1 MSTRLS
7 IVCHLVIGLGWPAII
22 GGAAFAQTPTAN
34 AAFPHTMGS
43 RRHEKSG
50 NRWHLTP
57 ALRVDVGYDDNVFL
71 LATNR
76 KDNVAAPSAAEVTS
90 GRYAKMESAN
100 DVMTTLSTAV
110 ALKGPGLLGKSLV
123 LSPAVDYDLYTRN
136 SERSNVR
143 LGLSLQQELWA
154 DSRLRLQ
161 GRLTPSY
168 FARNY
173 LAGAVD
179 QDGNGSVSADER
191 VYAGGEYR
199 ESELAADYR
208 FPLAKSSKKRTFGA
222 ALQLDGGYY
231 GRTYE
236 APFTG
241 RDLKGPTAGAKLL
254 LDLGRRVS
262 FALAYDFAS
271 LSATPMAQ
279 VQLLDEAEFGQDFN
293 GNGTATDLNA
303 LALTMVD
310 RSRREQSLGTALR
323 LDLSQA
329 ADLALGYEHRWRRYT
344 SEQPLDVSNNGRRD
358 ARNQVSADLR
368 VKLAKDL
375 RLRLG
380 GVRSVQNLNRAGDP
394 GSTGE
399 IDDYTRYQGSLGL
412 SYEL

>member
-7 IVCHLVIGLGWPAII
+7 IVCQLVIGLGWPAIV
-22 GGAAFAQTPTAN
+22 GDAALAQTPTAN
-34 AAFPHTMGS
+34 AAFSHTMGS
-43 RRHEKSG
+43 RRHEKTGS
-50 NRWHLTP
+50 RWHLTP

-71 LATNR
+71 LATNK
-76 KDNVAAPSAAEVTS
+76 KDNVEAPSAAEVTS
-90 GRYAKMESAN
+90 GRYAKMESAT
-100 DVMTTLSTAV
+100 DLMTTLSTAV

-168 FARNY
+168 FAKNY
-173 LAGAVD
+173 LADAVD
-179 QDGNGSVSADER
+179 RDGNGSVSDDER

-208 FPLAKSSKKRTFGA
+208 FPLAKSSRKRPFGA

-254 LDLGRRVS
+254 LDFGRRIS
-262 FALAYDFAS
+262 FDLAYDFAS
-271 LSATPMAQ
+271 LSATPTDQ
-279 VQLLDEAEFGQDFN
+279 VLLLDEPEFGQDFN
-293 GNGTATDLNA
+293 GNGTVTDLDA
-303 LALTMVD
+303 RALTKVD
-310 RSRREQSLGTALR
+310 RSRREHSLGASLR
-323 LDLSQA
+323 LDLSKA
-329 ADLALGYEHRWRRYT
+329 TDFALGYEHRWRRYT
-344 SEQPLDVSNNGRRD
+344 SEEPLDVSNSGRRD
-358 ARNQVSADLR
+358 ARSQVSANFR
-368 VKLAKDL
+368 VRLAKDL
-375 RLRLG
+375 RLRIG
-380 GVRSVQNLNRAGDP
+380 GVRSAQNLNRAGDP